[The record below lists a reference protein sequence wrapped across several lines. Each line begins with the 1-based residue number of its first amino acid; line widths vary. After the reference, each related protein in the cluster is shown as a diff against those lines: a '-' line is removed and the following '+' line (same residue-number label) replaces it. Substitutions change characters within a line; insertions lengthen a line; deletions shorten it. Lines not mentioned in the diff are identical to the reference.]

1 MQNIQTPTGVTVNPY
16 IYIKNEWEVNESVI
30 DNQSLVVREGGS
42 IKMTLPVSCAPGN
55 EASQVSVTGATD
67 YSFSNDNQYW
77 GHVVLTINNVT
88 PNMNLRIKLAWNDNN
103 FQVKYDYEKEYKTD
117 KKVIGTVT
125 LNDSND
131 WSHTWAKNELPNQL
145 DGKDCIYTIEE
156 EVPSGYQVSYN
167 NNGILEGDI
176 TVTNKKLDSTELPS
190 TGGFGKLGYYAIG
203 ALFITTTLLVYIV
216 NLEKKE
222 DSIT

>member
-1 MQNIQTPTGVTVNPY
+1 MLFRSYTGLNTYSDISYLPNNKEISVYVPNNSNSISVKKVWVDSDNKETTNHPSSIKLNLMQNIQTPTGVTVNPY

-88 PNMNLRIKLAWNDNN
+88 
-103 FQVKYDYEKEYKTD
+103 Q
-117 KKVIGTVT
+117 IGRAHV
-125 LNDSND
+125 
-131 WSHTWAKNELPNQL
+131 
-145 DGKDCIYTIEE
+145 
-156 EVPSGYQVSYN
+156 
-167 NNGILEGDI
+167 
-176 TVTNKKLDSTELPS
+176 
-190 TGGFGKLGYYAIG
+190 
-203 ALFITTTLLVYIV
+203 
-216 NLEKKE
+216 
-222 DSIT
+222 